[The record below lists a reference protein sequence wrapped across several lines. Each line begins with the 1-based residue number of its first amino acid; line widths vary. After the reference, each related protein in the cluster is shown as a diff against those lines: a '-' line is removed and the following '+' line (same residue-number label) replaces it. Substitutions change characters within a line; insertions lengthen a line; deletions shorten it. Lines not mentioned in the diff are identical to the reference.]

1 MPGLLFPWTGVSM
14 SSLSSEGDYAIPPDA
29 CSLDSD
35 YSEPEHK
42 LQRTSSYSTDGLG
55 PGGVSWE
62 LCSHP
67 TEPRQGWVG
76 ADRQYE
82 AQAAAVGSLGL
93 AKGQRGL
100 GGCPCP
106 RPVGWGPLAS
116 SGAALGGAVRPAP
129 ALGPA
134 AILSELL
141 QRENRVLHFWTLKKR
156 RLDQCQQYVV
166 FERSAKQVCSAL
178 SLELSWTRT
187 VQRPR

>member
-100 GGCPCP
+100 GAATDDVRP
-106 RPVGWGPLAS
+106 RGVGRGYAVRRSGALRPHRYGPGGPVGQEEFTHVASLA
-116 SGAALGGAVRPAP
+116 
-129 ALGPA
+129 
-134 AILSELL
+134 
-141 QRENRVLHFWTLKKR
+141 
-156 RLDQCQQYVV
+156 
-166 FERSAKQVCSAL
+166 
-178 SLELSWTRT
+178 
-187 VQRPR
+187 PR

>member
-100 GGCPCP
+100 GERFAHLGLQQHHSQSQRKQCKCP
-106 RPVGWGPLAS
+106 RVGDG
-116 SGAALGGAVRPAP
+116 
-129 ALGPA
+129 
-134 AILSELL
+134 
-141 QRENRVLHFWTLKKR
+141 
-156 RLDQCQQYVV
+156 
-166 FERSAKQVCSAL
+166 
-178 SLELSWTRT
+178 
-187 VQRPR
+187 

>member
-1 MPGLLFPWTGVSM
+1 M

-67 TEPRQGWVG
+67 TGPRQGWVG
-76 ADRQYE
+76 ADRQHE
-82 AQAAAVGSLGL
+82 TQAAAVGSLGL

-100 GGCPCP
+100 GAATDDVRP
-106 RPVGWGPLAS
+106 RGVGG
-116 SGAALGGAVRPAP
+116 GMQLGGQVHSHPITIAQGAQWGRRS
-129 ALGPA
+129 LH
-134 AILSELL
+134 
-141 QRENRVLHFWTLKKR
+141 VLPL
-156 RLDQCQQYVV
+156 
-166 FERSAKQVCSAL
+166 
-178 SLELSWTRT
+178 
-187 VQRPR
+187 